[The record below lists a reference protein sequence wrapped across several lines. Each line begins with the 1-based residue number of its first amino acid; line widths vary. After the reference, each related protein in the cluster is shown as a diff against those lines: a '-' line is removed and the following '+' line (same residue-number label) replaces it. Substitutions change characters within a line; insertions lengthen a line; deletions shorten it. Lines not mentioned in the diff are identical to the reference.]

1 VVKSTAEQLVFG
13 LLVAPVIFIFN
24 RRWLIT
30 FWDFLFGFTLIVD
43 FLEGFLLHVAG
54 LFDSFS
60 FDMSLLLGVLL
71 NHGLLMSLFFALNLS
86 MVLLCMLMFVL
97 TNLLSGCLFFL
108 IVEHSLID
116 GSVRCE
122 SGLLSLGA
130 SVGSSFV
137 CVGPGCIVSPRLV
150 LREGLRIL
158 VISLKLVIG
167 WVPLKI
173 LLFILTKILTE
184 SRHMDISLILGVSI
198 DHGVVVWIGWVQGL
212 ELLLVLISGVRLDK
226 RFISILILVK
236 RMYSRYV
243 VRSSN

>member
-1 VVKSTAEQLVFG
+1 VVKSTAEQLIFG

-30 FWDFLFGFTLIVD
+30 FWDFLMGFTLIVD
-43 FLEGFLLHVAG
+43 VLEGFLLHVTG

-71 NHGLLMSLFFALNLS
+71 NHGLLLSIFFGLNLS
-86 MVLLCMLMFVL
+86 VVLLCMFIFVL
-97 TNLLSGCLFFL
+97 VDFLSACLFFL
-108 IVEHSLID
+108 IVDHSLID
-116 GSVRCE
+116 SSVRRE
-122 SGLLSLGA
+122 PGLLSLGA

-158 VISLKLVIG
+158 IISLKSVIG

-184 SRHMDISLILGVSI
+184 SRHLDIRLILGESI
-198 DHGVVVWIGWVQGL
+198 DHSVIVWIGWVQGL

-243 VRSSN
+243 VRSCN